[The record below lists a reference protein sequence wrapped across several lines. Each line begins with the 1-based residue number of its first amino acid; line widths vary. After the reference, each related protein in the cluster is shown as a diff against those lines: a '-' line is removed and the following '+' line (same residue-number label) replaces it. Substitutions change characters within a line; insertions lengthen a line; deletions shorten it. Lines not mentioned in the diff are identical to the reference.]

1 MSRARTVLFLFTHN
15 SNMVVTFRDASEAD
29 LPAILDIYNEQILHG
44 TATFHTEPQTL
55 AQRADAGSTR
65 TVGWC
70 NLWHYKE
77 RPAYDAT
84 AELSSYVHESLR
96 GKGILEETRKHGERF
111 HVVIA
116 SVTTENERTM
126 KFWAEHG
133 FELRGTVKEMGRKFG
148 R

>member
-1 MSRARTVLFLFTHN
+1 MAPRRSTRSPRPSRSAWNGSRHSAEHYYPCLVAEL
-15 SNMVVTFRDASEAD
+15 VE
-29 LPAILDIYNEQILHG
+29 
-44 TATFHTEPQTL
+44 
-55 AQRADAGSTR
+55 ADAGSTR

-84 AELSSYVHESLR
+84 AELSLYVHESLR
-96 GKGILEETRKHGERF
+96 GKGIGAKLLERTLEETRKHGERF
-111 HVVIA
+111 HVVTA

-133 FELRGTVKEMGRKFG
+133 FELRGTVKEVGHKFG
-148 R
+148 RWLDVSYFQLTL